1 MQGAPRRIARA
12 VSARAIGRS
21 RALSITVEVAV
32 FLKSL
37 TLKGF
42 KSFADST
49 VMEMEPGVT
58 VVVGPNGSGKSNVV
72 DAIAWVLGAQA
83 PSSVRSQKM
92 EDVIFNGTQKR
103 SALGRAEVMLTLDN
117 SAGILPLDFSE
128 VTVSRTLFR
137 NGDSEYA
144 INGVECRLL
153 DVQELLSDA
162 GVGRQQHVIISQGQI
177 DAVLTARAEDRR
189 AIIEEAAGVL
199 KYRKRKEKAERRLEA
214 TEANL
219 LRVQDL
225 IREVRRQLRPLER
238 QAEAARR
245 HEQVV
250 EELRALRLYLSGR
263 EIADLREKLSG
274 LEEAKTTTASTE
286 QELRDRIVALEA
298 DVRSAE
304 RELADRG
311 ASGLNDELM
320 RVEQLRERARG
331 LSALIAERRRSM
343 ERDQG
348 QLIADDVVAAL
359 EADAA
364 QMRADLVEVER
375 GLAIS
380 IAESDGLAIEEEAF
394 ERERTEQGLFHTVQG
409 NEASNAAAEV
419 RGELRTLRNTVEQ
432 SAGEIQKLQARI
444 EKIENRDSS
453 FVTTI
458 DSLQS
463 ELARAETVLGEI
475 RANIT
480 AVERERDAAEIA
492 GDNAQQ
498 LRADAERRNARAVAR
513 LESLESAMASTRARA
528 GADHLNHIEGVVGA
542 LIDLVEIDA
551 GWDAAVKAAL
561 GDTLAS
567 IVVSDSQAAR
577 RAIEQLRHAEHNGAI
592 LSLSA
597 MQTVT
602 QNLPSTVESVRT
614 RVTPTNG
621 APSQLGGLLDAL
633 LGHVGCVSNISE
645 AMSVVETH
653 AGTVVVTRDGDKLAP
668 TGWRLGAADDVGSIE
683 IIEKT
688 QQEVVASTQQLNDI
702 DEQVEAQRRA
712 LVSARTRLAD
722 LQTSLDRQ
730 VKAVDAAS
738 DRLTNAINDRRANGA
753 EREMTLNSL
762 DDMRAR
768 SDQYLVRVTELEALL
783 PGLEESEAAEIAAA
797 KAQSEARAAIDSK
810 TAHMAMRRK
819 DLDVRLAGLRER
831 DQFLRQRLEETE
843 SRLEIDTAARIEAGT
858 RRQRLEGALLAVSR
872 LAELVDQ
879 HRVTAEGRLAELYE
893 MRRRQSDEVRE
904 ITARLDA
911 GRTGRQE
918 AEQQLEAMR
927 ERSRRID
934 VEEAE
939 TRTRV
944 EAAVEMIRRELEVEP
959 EVAEAAPMPEV
970 ADGSSH
976 VDRARALERDIRLMG
991 PINPLALQ
999 EFTELQERHTFLE
1012 EQLND
1017 VRNSR
1022 RELSQVIAAIDE
1034 EIQTVFAKAFED
1046 VNRNFTDL
1054 FQLLFPG
1061 GKGKLSLTNPADMLN
1076 TGIEV
1081 EATPPGKT
1089 FKKLSL
1095 LSGGERSLTA
1105 LAYLFAVFRSRPSP
1119 FYVMDEVEA
1128 ALDDV
1133 NLHRFLGLV
1142 GEFRRDAQL
1151 IIVSHQKRTMEAADC
1166 LLGVSMQPGGSSKVV
1181 TERASSTAG
1190 NATT

>member
-1 MQGAPRRIARA
+1 M
-12 VSARAIGRS
+12 
-21 RALSITVEVAV
+21 

-49 VMEMEPGVT
+49 VLEMEPGVT

-117 SAGILPLDFSE
+117 AAGLLPLDFSE
-128 VTVSRTLFR
+128 ITVSRILFR

-189 AIIEEAAGVL
+189 AIIEEAAGIL

-238 QAEAARR
+238 QADAARR
-245 HEQVV
+245 HGEIVG
-250 EELRALRLYLSGR
+250 ELNALRLFLSGR
-263 EIADLREKLSG
+263 EVAALRATLTALAGEKN
-274 LEEAKTTTASTE
+274 AS
-286 QELRDRIVALEA
+286 DA
-298 DVRSAE
+298 SE
-304 RELADRG
+304 REIRQKLAALDTEVLAAEAELSARG
-311 ASGLNDELM
+311 ESGLNDELM

-331 LSALIAERRRSM
+331 LAAVITERRRSL

-364 QMRADLVEVER
+364 QMRTELVEVER
-375 GLAIS
+375 SLAI
-380 IAESDGLAIEEEAF
+380 AMGESDDLAVEEEHF

-432 SAGEIQKLQARI
+432 GAGEASRLQVRVEQIVSQDANLVAGIERLQGELATAETDVAGMRAELQAANDRR
-444 EKIENRDSS
+444 E
-453 FVTTI
+453 
-458 DSLQS
+458 
-463 ELARAETVLGEI
+463 RAEMSGDSAQAS
-475 RANIT
+475 RAN
-480 AVERERDAAEIA
+480 
-492 GDNAQQ
+492 
-498 LRADAERRNARAVAR
+498 AERRSARAIAK
-513 LESLESAMASTRARA
+513 LEALEAAVSSSRARI
-528 GADHLNHIEGVVGA
+528 GAEHLAEVSGVVGA
-542 LIDLVEIDA
+542 LVDLLEIDA
-551 GWDAAVKAAL
+551 GWDAAVKASLGEAL
-561 GDTLAS
+561 AA
-567 IVVSDSQAAR
+567 IVVSDSASAR
-577 RAIEQLRHAEHNGAI
+577 RAIDALQAVDHNGAVI
-592 LSLSA
+592 ALELARTPNTS
-597 MQTVT
+597 
-602 QNLPSTVESVRT
+602 LPSGVQSVRSHVRT
-614 RVTPTNG
+614 IG
-621 APSQLGGLLDAL
+621 SAPAQLGALLDAL
-633 LGHVGCVSNISE
+633 LLHIGCTDDLNSAI
-645 AMSVVETH
+645 AVVEAASSVT
-653 AGTVVVTRDGDKLAP
+653 VVTRRGDRLSP
-668 TGWRLGAADDVGSIE
+668 SGWRLGAADELGSLEVIE
-683 IIEKT
+683 ET
-688 QQEVVASTQQLNDI
+688 RTE
-702 DEQVEAQRRA
+702 VEAA
-712 LVSARTRLAD
+712 ATDLARLAD
-722 LQTSLDRQ
+722 EVNAARNEL
-730 VKAVDAAS
+730 VDARRQEGELQKRIEKQLQVVESAS
-738 DRLTNAINDRRANGA
+738 DKLTTAINDRRANAA
-753 EREMTLNSL
+753 EQQITRDSANEMRTRLTEY
-762 DDMRAR
+762 
-768 SDQYLVRVTELEALL
+768 QQRVKELEDIL
-783 PGLEESEAAEIAAA
+783 PALEESEAAEIAAA
-797 KAQSEARAAIDSK
+797 RAQTEERAAIDSK
-810 TAHMAMRRK
+810 STHMVLRRK
-819 DLDVRLAGLRER
+819 DLDVRIAGLRER
-831 DQFLRQRLEETE
+831 DQFLRERAGETERRLEVD
-843 SRLEIDTAARIEAGT
+843 SAARLEAGARRLKIEA
-858 RRQRLEGALLAVSR
+858 ALVAIGR
-872 LAELVDQ
+872 LADVVDV
-879 HRVTAEGRLAELYE
+879 HRGATEGRLSELHE
-893 MRRRQSDEVRE
+893 LRRRQSDEVRA
-904 ITARLDA
+904 ITTRLDA
-911 GRTGRQE
+911 ARRGRQE
-918 AEQQLEAMR
+918 SEQQLEALR
-927 ERSRRID
+927 ERARRVD

-939 TRTRV
+939 ARMRL
-944 EAAVEMIRRELEVEP
+944 EAAVEMIRRDLEVEP

-970 ADGSSH
+970 PEGTTHA
-976 VDRARALERDIRLMG
+976 DRARVLERDIRLMG

-1017 VRNSR
+1017 VRTSR
-1022 RELSQVIAAIDE
+1022 RELAQVIAAVDA
-1034 EIQTVFAKAFED
+1034 EIQSVFTEAFAD
-1046 VNRNFTDL
+1046 VSRNFTDL
-1054 FQLLFPG
+1054 FTLLFPG
-1061 GKGKLSLTNPADMLN
+1061 GKGKLTLTNPQDMLN

-1081 EATPPGKT
+1081 EAQPPGKT

-1142 GEFRRDAQL
+1142 NEFRRDAQL
-1151 IIVSHQKRTMEAADC
+1151 IIVSHQKRTLEAADC

-1181 TERASSTAG
+1181 TERSSD
-1190 NATT
+1190 TTPK

>member
-1 MQGAPRRIARA
+1 VAC
-12 VSARAIGRS
+12 S
-21 RALSITVEVAV
+21 SITVEDAV

-72 DAIAWVLGAQA
+72 DAVAWVLGAQA

-92 EDVIFNGTQKR
+92 EDVIFNGTSKR
-103 SALGRAEVMLTLDN
+103 AALGRAEVMLTLDN
-117 SAGILPLDFSE
+117 SAGLLPLDFSE
-128 VTVSRTLFR
+128 ITVSRTLFR

-238 QAEAARR
+238 QADAARR
-245 HEQVV
+245 YEEVV
-250 EELRALRLYLSGR
+250 TELRALRLYLSGR
-263 EIADLREKLSG
+263 EVAALRKQLGALETEKSSG
-274 LEEAKTTTASTE
+274 DSKEREFRE
-286 QELRDRIVALEA
+286 RIVQLEA
-298 DVRSAE
+298 DIRAAEAELSA
-304 RELADRG
+304 RG
-311 ASGLNDELM
+311 ESGLNDELM

-331 LSALIAERRRSM
+331 LVALIGERRRSM

-348 QLIADDVVAAL
+348 QLIAEDVIAAL
-359 EADAA
+359 EADASE
-364 QMRADLVEVER
+364 MRTDLAEVER
-375 GLAIS
+375 GLE
-380 IAESDGLAIEEEAF
+380 IAASESDSLQVEEDAF
-394 ERERTEQGLFHTVQG
+394 ERERDEQGLFHTVQG
-409 NEASNAAAEV
+409 NEASTAAAEV

-432 SAGEIQKLQARI
+432 GAGELQKLQARI
-444 EKIENRDSS
+444 ENVEGRDVS

-458 DSLQS
+458 DGLQTELAAAENAIGVLQS
-463 ELARAETVLGEI
+463 EIASAERT
-475 RANIT
+475 
-480 AVERERDAAEIA
+480 RDEAEEA
-492 GDNAQQ
+492 GDRAQEG
-498 LRADAERRNARAVAR
+498 RATAERRSARASAR
-513 LESLESAMASTRARA
+513 LEALEAAMASTRARA
-528 GADHLNHIEGVVGA
+528 GAEHLASIEGVVGA
-542 LIDLVEIDA
+542 LVDIISIDQ

-561 GDTLAS
+561 GDSVAAV
-567 IVVSDSQAAR
+567 VVSDPASAR
-577 RAIEQLRHAEHNGAI
+577 RALDQLRNAEHNGAI
-592 LSLSA
+592 LSLGVQRATS
-597 MQTVT
+597 T
-602 QNLPSTVESVRT
+602 QVPAGVDSVRGHV
-614 RVTPTNG
+614 RPAAG
-621 APSQLGGLLDAL
+621 APNGSDALLDAL
-633 LGHVGCVSNISE
+633 LSGVGCVDDISR
-645 AMSVVETH
+645 AISVVE
-653 AGTVVVTRDGDKLAP
+653 AQPSAVVVTRRGDKLSP
-668 TGWRLGAADDVGSIE
+668 GGWRLGAADEVGSIE
-683 IIEKT
+683 VIEET
-688 QQEVVASTQQLNDI
+688 RREVESATNELSRLDA
-702 DEQVEAQRRA
+702 EVEKQRRV
-712 LVSARTRLAD
+712 LLESRTLIAD
-722 LQTSLDRQ
+722 LQKKREQQSR
-730 VKAVDAAS
+730 AVDAAS

-753 EREMTLNSL
+753 EREMTLKSL
-762 DDMRAR
+762 DDIR
-768 SDQYLVRVTELEALL
+768 VRIDDYQKRVSELEAIL
-783 PGLEESEAAEIAAA
+783 PALEESEAAEIAAA
-797 KAQSEARAAIDSK
+797 KAQGEARAVIDSK
-810 TAHMAMRRK
+810 ATHLGMRRK
-819 DLDVRLAGLRER
+819 DLDIRLAGLRER
-831 DQFLRQRLEETE
+831 EQFLKLRLSETERRLEV
-843 SRLEIDTAARIEAGT
+843 DTAARQEAGV
-858 RRQRLEGALLAVSR
+858 RRQRIEASLLAIGR
-872 LAELVDQ
+872 LAELVERHQ
-879 HRVTAEGRLAELYE
+879 HAAEARLTVLYDL
-893 MRRRQSDEVRE
+893 RRRQSDEVRE
-904 ITARLDA
+904 VNARLDA
-911 GRTGRQE
+911 ARRGRQE
-918 AEQQLEAMR
+918 SEQELEAVR
-927 ERSRRID
+927 ERGRRVD

-939 TRTRV
+939 TRMRL
-944 EAAVEMIRRELEVEP
+944 EAATELIRRDLEVEP
-959 EVAEAAPMPEV
+959 EVAEQAPVPIV
-970 ADGSSH
+970 ADGTSH
-976 VDRARALERDIRLMG
+976 DDRARALERDIRLMG

-1022 RELSQVIAAIDE
+1022 RELAQVIAAIDE
-1034 EIQTVFAKAFED
+1034 EIQTVFAAAFED
-1046 VNRNFTDL
+1046 VSKNFTDL

-1061 GKGKLSLTNPADMLN
+1061 GKGKLVLTNPHDMLN

-1142 GEFRRDAQL
+1142 SEFRRDAQL

-1181 TERASSTAG
+1181 TERASVTSD
-1190 NATT
+1190 N

>member
-1 MQGAPRRIARA
+1 MAC
-12 VSARAIGRS
+12 S
-21 RALSITVEVAV
+21 SITVEDAV

-72 DAIAWVLGAQA
+72 DAVAWVLGAQA

-92 EDVIFNGTQKR
+92 EDVIFNGTSKR
-103 SALGRAEVMLTLDN
+103 AALGRAEVMLTLDN
-117 SAGILPLDFSE
+117 SAGLLPLDFSE
-128 VTVSRTLFR
+128 ITVSRTLFR

-238 QAEAARR
+238 QADAARR
-245 HEQVV
+245 YEEVV
-250 EELRALRLYLSGR
+250 TELRALRLYLSGR
-263 EIADLREKLSG
+263 EVAALREQLGALETEKSSG
-274 LEEAKTTTASTE
+274 DSKER
-286 QELRDRIVALEA
+286 ELRERIVQLEA
-298 DVRSAE
+298 DIRAAEAELSA
-304 RELADRG
+304 RG
-311 ASGLNDELM
+311 ESGLNDELM

-331 LSALIAERRRSM
+331 LVALIGERRRSM

-348 QLIADDVVAAL
+348 QLIAEDVIAAL
-359 EADAA
+359 EADASE
-364 QMRADLVEVER
+364 MRTDLAEVER
-375 GLAIS
+375 GLE
-380 IAESDGLAIEEEAF
+380 IAASESDSLQVEEDAF
-394 ERERTEQGLFHTVQG
+394 ERERDEQGLFHTVQG
-409 NEASNAAAEV
+409 NEASTAAAEV

-432 SAGEIQKLQARI
+432 GAGELQKLQARI
-444 EKIENRDSS
+444 ENVEGRDVS
-453 FVTTI
+453 FVSTI
-458 DSLQS
+458 DGLQTELTAAENAIGVLQS
-463 ELARAETVLGEI
+463 EIASAE
-475 RANIT
+475 RS
-480 AVERERDAAEIA
+480 RDEAEDA
-492 GDNAQQ
+492 GDRAQEG
-498 LRADAERRNARAVAR
+498 RATAERRSARASAR
-513 LESLESAMASTRARA
+513 LEALEAAMASTRARA
-528 GADHLNHIEGVVGA
+528 GAEHLASIEGVVGA
-542 LIDLVEIDA
+542 LVDIISIDQ

-561 GDTLAS
+561 GDSVAAV
-567 IVVSDSQAAR
+567 VVSDPASAR
-577 RAIEQLRHAEHNGAI
+577 RALDQLRNAEHNGAI
-592 LSLSA
+592 LSLGVQRATSTQVPA
-597 MQTVT
+597 GIDTVRGH
-602 QNLPSTVESVRT
+602 VRP
-614 RVTPTNG
+614 VAG
-621 APSQLGGLLDAL
+621 APNGSDALLDAL
-633 LGHVGCVSNISE
+633 LSGVGCVDDISR
-645 AMSVVETH
+645 AISVVE
-653 AGTVVVTRDGDKLAP
+653 AQPSAVVVTRRGDKLSP
-668 TGWRLGAADDVGSIE
+668 GGWRLGAADEVGSIE
-683 IIEKT
+683 VIEET
-688 QQEVVASTQQLNDI
+688 RREVESATSELSRLDA
-702 DEQVEAQRRA
+702 EVEKQRRV
-712 LVSARTRLAD
+712 LLESRTQIAD
-722 LQTSLDRQ
+722 LQKKREQQSR
-730 VKAVDAAS
+730 AVDAAS

-753 EREMTLNSL
+753 EREMTLKSL
-762 DDMRAR
+762 DDIRLR
-768 SDQYLVRVTELEALL
+768 IEDYQKRVSELEAIL
-783 PGLEESEAAEIAAA
+783 PALEESEAAEIAAA
-797 KAQSEARAAIDSK
+797 KAQGEARAAIDSK
-810 TAHMAMRRK
+810 ATHLGMRRK
-819 DLDVRLAGLRER
+819 DLDIRLAGLRER
-831 DQFLRQRLEETE
+831 EQFLKLRLSETERRLEV
-843 SRLEIDTAARIEAGT
+843 DTAARQEAGV
-858 RRQRLEGALLAVSR
+858 RRQRIEASLLAIGR
-872 LAELVDQ
+872 LAELVERHQ
-879 HRVTAEGRLAELYE
+879 HAAEARLTVLYDL
-893 MRRRQSDEVRE
+893 RRRQSDEVRE
-904 ITARLDA
+904 VNARLDA
-911 GRTGRQE
+911 ARRGRQE
-918 AEQQLEAMR
+918 SEQELEAVR
-927 ERSRRID
+927 ERGRRVD

-939 TRTRV
+939 TRMRL
-944 EAAVEMIRRELEVEP
+944 EAATEMIRRDLEVEP
-959 EVAEAAPMPEV
+959 EVAEQAPVPVV
-970 ADGSSH
+970 ADGASH
-976 VDRARALERDIRLMG
+976 DDRARALERDIRLMG

-1022 RELSQVIAAIDE
+1022 RELAQVIAAIDE
-1034 EIQTVFAKAFED
+1034 EIQTVFAAAFED
-1046 VNRNFTDL
+1046 VSKNFTDL

-1061 GKGKLSLTNPADMLN
+1061 GKGKLVLTNPHDMLN

-1181 TERASSTAG
+1181 TERASVTSD
-1190 NATT
+1190 N

>member
-1 MQGAPRRIARA
+1 MAC
-12 VSARAIGRS
+12 S
-21 RALSITVEVAV
+21 SITVEDAV

-72 DAIAWVLGAQA
+72 DAVAWVLGAQA

-92 EDVIFNGTQKR
+92 EDVIFNGTSKR
-103 SALGRAEVMLTLDN
+103 AALGRAEVMLTLDN
-117 SAGILPLDFSE
+117 SAGLLPLDFSE
-128 VTVSRTLFR
+128 ITVSRTLFR

-238 QAEAARR
+238 QADAARR
-245 HEQVV
+245 YEEVV
-250 EELRALRLYLSGR
+250 TELRALRLYLSGR
-263 EIADLREKLSG
+263 EVAALREQLGALETEKSSG
-274 LEEAKTTTASTE
+274 DSKERA
-286 QELRDRIVALEA
+286 LRERIVQLEA
-298 DVRSAE
+298 DIRAAEAELSA
-304 RELADRG
+304 RG
-311 ASGLNDELM
+311 ESGLNDELM

-331 LSALIAERRRSM
+331 LVALIGERRRSM

-348 QLIADDVVAAL
+348 QLIAEDVIAAL
-359 EADAA
+359 EADASE
-364 QMRADLVEVER
+364 MRTDLAEVER
-375 GLAIS
+375 GLE
-380 IAESDGLAIEEEAF
+380 IAASESDSLQVEEDAF
-394 ERERTEQGLFHTVQG
+394 ERERDEQGLFHTVQG
-409 NEASNAAAEV
+409 NEASTAAAEV

-432 SAGEIQKLQARI
+432 GAGELQKLQARI
-444 EKIENRDSS
+444 ENLEGRDVS
-453 FVTTI
+453 FVSTI
-458 DSLQS
+458 DGLQTELTAAENAIGVLQS
-463 ELARAETVLGEI
+463 EIASAE
-475 RANIT
+475 RS
-480 AVERERDAAEIA
+480 RDEAEEA
-492 GDNAQQ
+492 GDRAQEG
-498 LRADAERRNARAVAR
+498 RATAERRSARASAR
-513 LESLESAMASTRARA
+513 LEALEAAMASTRARA
-528 GADHLNHIEGVVGA
+528 GAEHLASIEGVVGA
-542 LIDLVEIDA
+542 LVDIISIDQ

-561 GDTLAS
+561 GDSVAAV
-567 IVVSDSQAAR
+567 VVSDPASAR
-577 RAIEQLRHAEHNGAI
+577 RALDQLRNAEHNGAV
-592 LSLSA
+592 LSLGVQRATSTQVPA
-597 MQTVT
+597 GIDTVRGH
-602 QNLPSTVESVRT
+602 VRP
-614 RVTPTNG
+614 VAG
-621 APSQLGGLLDAL
+621 APNGSDALLDAL
-633 LGHVGCVSNISE
+633 LSGVGCVDDISR
-645 AMSVVETH
+645 AILVVE
-653 AGTVVVTRDGDKLAP
+653 AQPSAVVVTRRGDKLSP
-668 TGWRLGAADDVGSIE
+668 GGWRLGAADEVGSIE
-683 IIEKT
+683 VIEET
-688 QQEVVASTQQLNDI
+688 RREVESATSELSRLDA
-702 DEQVEAQRRA
+702 EVEKQRRV
-712 LVSARTRLAD
+712 LLESRTQIAD
-722 LQTSLDRQ
+722 LQKKREQQSR
-730 VKAVDAAS
+730 AVDAAS

-753 EREMTLNSL
+753 EREMTLKSL
-762 DDMRAR
+762 DDIRLR
-768 SDQYLVRVTELEALL
+768 IEDYQKRVSELEAIL
-783 PGLEESEAAEIAAA
+783 PALEESEAAEIAAA
-797 KAQSEARAAIDSK
+797 KAQGEARAAIDSK
-810 TAHMAMRRK
+810 ATHLGMRRK
-819 DLDVRLAGLRER
+819 DLDIRLAGLRER
-831 DQFLRQRLEETE
+831 EQFLKLRLSETERRLEV
-843 SRLEIDTAARIEAGT
+843 DTAARQEAGV
-858 RRQRLEGALLAVSR
+858 RRQRIEASLLAIGR
-872 LAELVDQ
+872 LAELVERHQ
-879 HRVTAEGRLAELYE
+879 HAAEDRLTVLYDL
-893 MRRRQSDEVRE
+893 RRRQSDEVRE
-904 ITARLDA
+904 VNARLDA
-911 GRTGRQE
+911 ARRGRQE
-918 AEQQLEAMR
+918 SEQELEAVR
-927 ERSRRID
+927 ERGRRVD

-939 TRTRV
+939 TRMRL
-944 EAAVEMIRRELEVEP
+944 EAATELIRRDLEVEP
-959 EVAEAAPMPEV
+959 EVAEQAPVPVV
-970 ADGSSH
+970 ADGTSH
-976 VDRARALERDIRLMG
+976 DDRARALERDIRLMG

-1022 RELSQVIAAIDE
+1022 RELAQVIAAIDE
-1034 EIQTVFAKAFED
+1034 EIQTVFAAAFED
-1046 VNRNFTDL
+1046 VSKNFTDL

-1061 GKGKLSLTNPADMLN
+1061 GKGKLVLTNPHDMLN

-1181 TERASSTAG
+1181 TERASVTSD
-1190 NATT
+1190 N

>member
-1 MQGAPRRIARA
+1 
-12 VSARAIGRS
+12 
-21 RALSITVEVAV
+21 V

-92 EDVIFNGTQKR
+92 EDVIFNGTAKR
-103 SALGRAEVMLTLDN
+103 SPLGRAEVMLTLDN
-117 SAGILPLDFSE
+117 SAGILPLDFTE
-128 VTVSRTLFR
+128 ITVSRTLFR

-189 AIIEEAAGVL
+189 AIIEEAAGIL
-199 KYRKRKEKAERRLEA
+199 KYRKRKEKAERRLES

-238 QAEAARR
+238 QAEAAKRY
-245 HEQVV
+245 EEVV
-250 EELRALRLYLSGR
+250 GELRALRLYLSGR
-263 EIADLREKLSG
+263 EVAGLREKLG
-274 LEEAKTTTASTE
+274 QLETE
-286 QELRDRIVALEA
+286 KAGSD
-298 DVRSAE
+298 SAE
-304 RELADRG
+304 RDLRELMSKLEVDVRTAEEELTARG

-320 RVEQLRERARG
+320 KVEQLRERARG
-331 LSALIAERRRSM
+331 LVAVIAERRRSM

-348 QLIADDVVAAL
+348 QFIAEDVVAAL

-364 QMRADLVEVER
+364 EMREDLAEVER
-375 GLAIS
+375 GLT
-380 IAESDGLAIEEEAF
+380 IAMGESDSLQVEEDAF
-394 ERERTEQGLFHTVQG
+394 ERERNEQGLFHTVQG
-409 NEASNAAAEV
+409 NEASTAAAEV

-432 SAGEIQKLQARI
+432 GAGEIQKLQARI
-444 EKIENRDSS
+444 EQIENRDNA
-453 FVTTI
+453 FVGTI
-458 DSLQS
+458 DGLQAELTQAESAVGILRS
-463 ELARAETVLGEI
+463 ELATAEQ
-475 RANIT
+475 
-480 AVERERDAAEIA
+480 ERDVAENA
-492 GDNAQQ
+492 GDVAQQ
-498 LRADAERRNARAVAR
+498 GRATAERRAARASAR
-513 LESLESAMASTRARA
+513 LEALEAAMASTRART
-528 GADHLNHIEGVVGA
+528 GAEHLAQIEGVVGA
-542 LIDLVEIDA
+542 LVDLLDIDQ

-567 IVVSDSQAAR
+567 IVVSDPASAR
-577 RAIEQLRHAEHNGAI
+577 RAIDQLRNVDHNGAVI
-592 LSLSA
+592 ALGLNRGASGSLP
-597 MQTVT
+597 QG
-602 QNLPSTVESVRT
+602 VESVRSHV
-614 RVTPTNG
+614 RPANG
-621 APSQLGGLLDAL
+621 APAQLGALLDSL
-633 LGHVGCVSNISE
+633 LSSVGCSTDIAGAIDIVE
-645 AMSVVETH
+645 ANSS
-653 AGTVVVTRDGDKLAP
+653 AVVVTRRGDKLAP
-668 TGWRLGAADDVGSIE
+668 SGWRLGAADEVGSIE
-683 IIEKT
+683 VIEET
-688 QQEVVASTQQLNDI
+688 RTEVATATAELQALDA
-702 DEQVEAQRRA
+702 EVENQRRL
-712 LVSARTRLAD
+712 LVAARTRIND
-722 LQTSLDRQ
+722 TQTKLDRQ
-730 VKAVDAAS
+730 VRAVEAANE
-738 DRLTNAINDRRANGA
+738 RLAKTTNDRRSNGA
-753 EREMTLNSL
+753 EREMTLGSL
-762 DDMRAR
+762 DDIRG
-768 SDQYLVRVTELEALL
+768 RVDGYQQRVSELEGLL
-783 PGLEESEAAEIAAA
+783 PALEESEAAEIAAA
-797 KAQSEARAAIDSK
+797 KAQGEARAAIDSK
-810 TAHMAMRRK
+810 ATHMAMRRK
-819 DLDVRLAGLRER
+819 DLEVRLAGLRER
-831 DQFLRQRLEETE
+831 DQFLKQRLEETDR
-843 SRLEIDTAARIEAGT
+843 RLEVDTAARAEAGV
-858 RRQRLEGALLAVSR
+858 RRQRIEASLLAITR
-872 LAELVDQ
+872 LGDLVDG
-879 HRVTAEGRLAELYE
+879 HRVAAESRLAELYE

-904 ITARLDA
+904 ITTRLDVA
-911 GRTGRQE
+911 RRGRTE
-918 AEQQLEAMR
+918 AEQQLEALR
-927 ERSRRID
+927 ERGRRVD

-939 TRTRV
+939 TRMRL
-944 EAAVEMIRRELEVEP
+944 EAAIELIRRELEVEP
-959 EVAEAAPMPEV
+959 EVAEASPMPEV
-970 ADGSSH
+970 AEGVDH
-976 VDRARALERDIRLMG
+976 ADRARALERDIRLMG

-1022 RELSQVIAAIDE
+1022 RELAQVIAAIDE
-1034 EIQTVFAKAFED
+1034 EIQSVFATAFED
-1046 VNRNFTDL
+1046 VSKNFTDL

-1061 GKGKLSLTNPADMLN
+1061 GKGKLALTTPGDMLN

-1142 GEFRRDAQL
+1142 QEFRRDAQL

-1181 TERASSTAG
+1181 SERASNTAG
-1190 NATT
+1190 N